1 MEDFSDN
8 QKIAKQLQEHSNRLK
23 NEQLTRVSRNELTK
37 DEYDARKGVS
47 CEEAKEWKNQINDL
61 KEDISFGE
69 AEAAKVIVRKQPKTK
84 NNTIKVKIKEG
95 RKTLAKAEA
104 INEKPRDDWTAEEV
118 QFFDENLPSELR
130 KELRDLDKEKLEIY
144 NQKSVRNKLIKE
156 LKTKIGELNEIQ
168 GNAKL
173 QREAQ
178 PGGGYRYYEVRS
190 RTSFSRKSKK

>member
-23 NEQLTRVSRNELTK
+23 NEQLTRVSLNELTK
-37 DEYDARKGVS
+37 EEYDAKKGVS

-69 AEAAKVIVRKQPKTK
+69 TEAAKVI
-84 NNTIKVKIKEG
+84 VKIKEG

-104 INEKPRDDWTAEEV
+104 NNEKPRDDWTAEEV

-130 KELRDLDKEKLEIY
+130 KELRDLDKEKLEI
-144 NQKSVRNKLIKE
+144 
-156 LKTKIGELNEIQ
+156 
-168 GNAKL
+168 
-173 QREAQ
+173 
-178 PGGGYRYYEVRS
+178 
-190 RTSFSRKSKK
+190 